1 MGISTKPWVAA
12 LREPEINHTVINLY
26 KWKIAETQLEK
37 TNILNEQFTSVF
49 TKEEK
54 NNILEKGLSPFTPI
68 RNITISDSGVRTPK
82 REESKWTRQDAHHIV
97 KTNSQHH
104 NTSNIIYISTI
115 TGPGRNTNRLEK
127 CEHSANL

>member
-1 MGISTKPWVAA
+1 MGCSTQGARDKSHCDKLVQMEDS
-12 LREPEINHTVINLY
+12 RNT
-26 KWKIAETQLEK
+26 TGK

-54 NNILEKGLSPFTPI
+54 NNILEKGLSPLTPI

-115 TGPGRNTNRLEK
+115 IGPGRNTNRLEK

>member
-26 KWKIAETQLEK
+26 KWKIRKHHWKKQTYQV
-37 TNILNEQFTSVF
+37 LNEQFTSVF

-68 RNITISDSGVRTPK
+68 RNITISDSCK
-82 REESKWTRQDAHHIV
+82 NA
-97 KTNSQHH
+97 
-104 NTSNIIYISTI
+104 
-115 TGPGRNTNRLEK
+115 
-127 CEHSANL
+127 